1 MGFLM
6 LPVAEALPL
15 GLALYGTGNYA
26 LADGSVVT
34 SFLAQGTIT
43 VLAPSQTIPPKSA
56 PPIAEP
62 ETVSGTIVLGG
73 DGALLG
79 MEFIRS
85 LDKLLLVGK
94 VVALVD
100 HTMVPGL
107 ADLG

>member
-1 MGFLM
+1 MA
-6 LPVAEALPL
+6 AEAD
-15 GLALYGTGNYA
+15 AVVCIVAHRYGY
-26 LADGSVVT
+26 V
-34 SFLAQGTIT
+34 
-43 VLAPSQTIPPKSA
+43 PPV
-56 PPIAEP
+56 E
-62 ETVSGTIVLGG
+62 LGG